1 MDLTGFTLPNKFVA
15 VLLRALD
22 ELMGTNGLNA
32 LLNAAGL
39 KEWTDNPPENN
50 DEKGVDFYHLKALTQ
65 TLVDLYGEKGSQSLM
80 RPANNHVFHE
90 LWTTDSRFEFSDEPE
105 FKALDA
111 IKRIEQG
118 MHAFSN
124 VLSDQSDME
133 ISSELSKT
141 GVSFTLEQ
149 CPYCWGIE
157 GETPQCASFIG
168 LLESASRKFAP
179 DSSIS
184 IEETECAC
192 SDSDNCVFIITVQD

>member
-22 ELMGTNGLNA
+22 ELMGTNGF
-32 LLNAAGL
+32 
-39 KEWTDNPPENN
+39 N

-90 LWTTDSRFEFSDEPE
+90 LWTSDSRFEFSDEPE

-157 GETPQCASFIG
+157 GETPQCAFLYWI
-168 LLESASRKFAP
+168 A
-179 DSSIS
+179 
-184 IEETECAC
+184 
-192 SDSDNCVFIITVQD
+192 

>member
-1 MDLTGFTLPNKFVA
+1 
-15 VLLRALD
+15 
-22 ELMGTNGLNA
+22 MGTNGLNA

-90 LWTTDSRFEFSDEPE
+90 LWTSDSRFEFSDEPE

-124 VLSDQSDME
+124 VLSDQQIKVIWRSVL
-133 ISSELSKT
+133 SSLKPVFPSPSNNAHIVGGLKARPPNVLPLLDCLKVHRESSLQIHLS
-141 GVSFTLEQ
+141 VSKKPNAHVRIAITVSSL
-149 CPYCWGIE
+149 
-157 GETPQCASFIG
+157 
-168 LLESASRKFAP
+168 SRFRTEP
-179 DSSIS
+179 VLFSVHTRWFSSI
-184 IEETECAC
+184 
-192 SDSDNCVFIITVQD
+192 